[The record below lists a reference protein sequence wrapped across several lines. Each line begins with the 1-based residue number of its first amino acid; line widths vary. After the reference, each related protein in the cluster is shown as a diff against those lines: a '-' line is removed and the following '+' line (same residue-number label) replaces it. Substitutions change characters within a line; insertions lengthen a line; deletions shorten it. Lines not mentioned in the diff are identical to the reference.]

1 MNAPFR
7 HTRIDTL
14 AAKDMRDSLNAAL
27 VALALK
33 EPCPVERAAKL
44 AILRRDGWI

>member
-1 MNAPFR
+1 MTGFLTDPLRAVL
-7 HTRIDTL
+7 I
-14 AAKDMRDSLNAAL
+14 
-27 VALALK
+27 ALALK